1 MGRECKIGFIGCGN
15 MGSAMVKGILSAGK
29 VIPSE
34 LIVSKK
40 TANKTDEL
48 KALGVTVIS
57 DNAEV
62 AKKSDV
68 IVLAV
73 KPYQL
78 DEVYGEIRE
87 YIKAD
92 QIIVSIAAGVSLSSV
107 EQALMSMEVAG
118 KIKVVRAM
126 PNTPAQVGEAM
137 TALSVNAN
145 ITEEDERL
153 ILSYFNSFGKAEI
166 VPESLMDVVTGL
178 SGSSPAFVY
187 MFMEAMADAAVA
199 EGMTRSQA
207 YKFVGQTLRGAATM
221 LLETGKHPG
230 ELKDAVCSP
239 GGTTIEGVCTLEAA
253 GFRAAVVDGVTASIE
268 KSREMSK

>member
-1 MGRECKIGFIGCGN
+1 MGRECKIGFVGCGN
-15 MGSAMVKGILSAGK
+15 MGSAMLKGILSAGK

-34 LIVSKK
+34 IIVSKK
-40 TANKTDEL
+40 SSSKVEEL
-48 KALGVTVIS
+48 KALGVKTVS
-57 DNAEV
+57 DNGEV
-62 AKKSDV
+62 AEKSDV
-68 IVLAV
+68 IILAV

-78 DEVYGEIRE
+78 EEVYGDIRE
-87 YIKAD
+87 HIKAD

-118 KIKVVRAM
+118 KNKVVRAM

-137 TALSVNAN
+137 TALSVNVN

>member
-87 YIKAD
+87 HIKAD

-118 KIKVVRAM
+118 KIKA
-126 PNTPAQVGEAM
+126 NTPAQVGEAM

-199 EGMTRSQA
+199 EGMTRSWA